1 MKVFITPRPIWPIL
15 AGDCIRANQILEA
28 LCQKNDKVH
37 CLVLTG
43 IQDLDIIPEH
53 MKSKVEFIQG
63 NSSLPSR
70 LLNSIFKFSIFS
82 PLQFRY
88 FYNRKLEKFILE
100 NRCNITEFVLH
111 TIRGMSIVPISLL
124 DKVVLDYTD
133 SLAMTYERAL
143 KSKSKWSLKGIF
155 YFFEYILVKYY
166 ERTTSNLAKECV
178 VISEEDKSYIGN
190 DKIKVVPNW
199 VDFSVQDKRLKLPK
213 SSYPLTGVMIGNF
226 RTLQNQNAAQLL
238 LDWSYDLRFEG
249 KLNIIFA
256 GKNSHLIDCK
266 GKKHVT
272 VFGEY
277 DELADIS
284 NVLHFS
290 FCLTTVSGGLQ
301 NKIIETGV
309 IGLVNIITPNVVKSS
324 VAFIDQ
330 ETCIVV
336 NNPKEFTQK
345 INSAVEGEKL
355 DYISKKASEVFISHF
370 EKKKVLIMWGRIL

>member
-1 MKVFITPRPIWPIL
+1 
-15 AGDCIRANQILEA
+15 
-28 LCQKNDKVH
+28 
-37 CLVLTG
+37 
-43 IQDLDIIPEH
+43 
-53 MKSKVEFIQG
+53 
-63 NSSLPSR
+63 
-70 LLNSIFKFSIFS
+70 
-82 PLQFRY
+82 
-88 FYNRKLEKFILE
+88 
-100 NRCNITEFVLH
+100 
-111 TIRGMSIVPISLL
+111 
-124 DKVVLDYTD
+124 
-133 SLAMTYERAL
+133 
-143 KSKSKWSLKGIF
+143 
-155 YFFEYILVKYY
+155 
-166 ERTTSNLAKECV
+166 
-178 VISEEDKSYIGN
+178 
-190 DKIKVVPNW
+190 
-199 VDFSVQDKRLKLPK
+199 
-213 SSYPLTGVMIGNF
+213 MIGNF

-256 GKNSHLIDCK
+256 GKNSYLIDCK